1 MIPPNIHE
9 LVRAVEAAER
19 TGNLLEL
26 EMAASDLRTA
36 IIDEFELQREAREHP
51 EEKEP

>member
-1 MIPPNIHE
+1 MIPPKIHE

-19 TGNLLEL
+19 TGDLEQL
-26 EMAASDLRTA
+26 RNAAAELTAEILGEIDL
-36 IIDEFELQREAREHP
+36 QNEAREHP